1 MPEIKLYGNI
11 ADWTLNSAE
20 VFCDR
25 LMSASEGADRV
36 SLHVHSYGG
45 SVIEGSVICN
55 AIKNNPVPVDI
66 YVDGIAA
73 SMAAIVLQ
81 SADRRYMAENAFLM
95 IHAPA
100 GGDVGR
106 GTAGDLEKAAKT
118 LKEIEDIFIKTLVSR
133 TGKSEE
139 YVQKWMEGDNWFS
152 AKEALN
158 EGLIDE
164 IVNPVIPNVKALS
177 RSEIEASG
185 LQSVYDIYSASLI
198 DNQQNKNK
206 MNKKEFIAKFSLTGV
221 TEESSETD
229 IYAAL
234 ESKIKAE
241 KDARKTAEN
250 QLAEYKKAEIS
261 AVLNSVKDKLTADQK
276 AQFQAIGEKAG
287 IEALRAAVLPYKSKT
302 PFTAM
307 IGNTSST
314 AAGTPNRAEWTFD
327 AWQEKDPAGL
337 TTLAESDYDSFNALY
352 RGKFGKN
359 APK

>member
-1 MPEIKLYGNI
+1 MPKIKLYGNI
-11 ADWTLNSAE
+11 AEWTLNGAE
-20 VFCDR
+20 AFSDR
-25 LMSASEGADRV
+25 LMSVSEGADRV

-73 SMAAIVLQ
+73 SMAAIILQ
-81 SADRRYMAENAFLM
+81 SADRRCMAENAFLM
-95 IHAPA
+95 IHAPS

-118 LKEIEDIFIKTLVSR
+118 LKEIEDVFVKTLVSR

-139 YVQKWMEGDNWFS
+139 CVQKWMEGDNWFS

-164 IVNPVIPNVKALS
+164 IVNPVIPGVKALS

-185 LQSVYDIYSASLI
+185 LQNIYDIYSASLI

-206 MNKKEFIAKFSLTGV
+206 MNKKEFIAKFSLSGV
-221 TEESSETD
+221 TEESSEAD

-241 KDARKTAEN
+241 KDAREAAEN
-250 QLAEYKKAEIS
+250 QLAEYKKNEIS
-261 AVLNSVKDKLTADQK
+261 AVLNPVKDKLTAEQL
-276 AQFQAIGEKAG
+276 AQFQAIGEKVG

-307 IGNTSST
+307 IGNTSG
-314 AAGTPNRAEWTFD
+314 AAGNPAGRQDWTFD
-327 AWQEKDPAGL
+327 TWQEKDPGGL
-337 TTLAESDYDSFNALY
+337 VALSESDYDAFNALY